1 MSWYPGHMKK
11 AIEDIENKLKL
22 VDVVIEILDARAP
35 ISTQNPI
42 FERLFKNKIRFILI
56 SKNDLADPKTTAD
69 FVDYYKGDNRVYALN
84 MNNRNELTNVFRE
97 IGNIKSSILEKKQ
110 GRVEDLNLK
119 LMVVGMPNVGKST
132 LLNALKG
139 KKSARVGNT
148 PGVTKNLQWVKTD
161 QGFMILDTPG
171 ILSTSRKDKVAT
183 LNLKLIN
190 GIENIEDDAS
200 ELAIVLIDIL
210 KRRYQGVLNE
220 RYKANE
226 KDDRVSIL
234 EDIGKSRGALL
245 RGGEID
251 YTRAGQILL
260 QDFRTGKLGRITLEG
275 IDELDRVNEEWKIY
289 NGSRWGW

>member
-69 FVDYYKGDNRVYALN
+69 FVDYYKNDNRVYALN

-210 KRRYQGVLNE
+210 KRRYPGVLNE

-234 EDIGKSRGALL
+234 EEIGKSRGALL

>member
-56 SKNDLADPKTTAD
+56 SKNDLADSKTTAD
-69 FVDYYKGDNRVYALN
+69 FVDYYKNDNRVYALN

-210 KRRYQGVLNE
+210 KRRYPGVLNE

>member
-210 KRRYQGVLNE
+210 KRRYPGVLNE